1 MSQAAGLTG
10 IIVAQLGARM
20 HYAVPRMLHSAGM
33 LDHFYTDICA
43 VKGWPRF
50 IKYVP
55 KCLQSDGLKR
65 LMGRHPK
72 GIPPEKITAFSSLGL
87 SYALSRLKKK
97 TQDDT
102 IQMYICVGKKFC
114 GEIIAQGLPRHGA
127 TYTFNSAGL
136 ELMTAAKKQGLCTIM
151 EQTIAPRKIE
161 QNLLEEAYRKYPEW
175 GKPEIDSLYLKEFIE
190 RETVEWQLADLILC
204 GSDFVKEGIARCGG
218 PVDRCRVVPYGVD
231 ERFSQISSNKKLH
244 SCPLRVLTVGDIG
257 IRKGT
262 PDVIKAARIIGKNC
276 LFRLVGNNSMPDEIR
291 NSLPANVEVVGPVPR
306 NEIITHYRWAD
317 VFLLPSICEGSATVT
332 YEALSAGLPV
342 ICTPNTGSI
351 VEDGI
356 DGFIIPIFHPESI
369 VKSLMKFVDE
379 PALWEKHSESAR
391 KKIAIVSLEAYQ
403 ERFLATLKEITC
415 NSLYSD
421 Y

>member
-1 MSQAAGLTG
+1 MSKAVGLTR

-50 IKYVP
+50 IRYIP
-55 KCLQSDGLKR
+55 ESLQSRGLKR
-65 LMGRHPK
+65 LIGRQPI
-72 GIPPEKITAFSSLGL
+72 GIPPEKITAFNSLGL
-87 SYALSRLKKK
+87 TYAISRLKKN
-97 TQDDT
+97 TSNDL
-102 IQMYICVGKKFC
+102 IQMYILVGKRFC
-114 GEIIAQGLPRHGA
+114 REIIAKGLPRQGA

-136 ELMTAAKKQGLCTIM
+136 ELMEAAKRQGLCTIM
-151 EQTIAPRKIE
+151 EQTIAPQKIE
-161 QNLLEEAYRKYPEW
+161 QALLEAAYRKYPEW
-175 GKPEIDSLYLKEFIE
+175 EKPEINSLYLNEFVE

-204 GSDFVKEGIARCGG
+204 GSEFVKEGIARCGG

-231 ERFSQISSNKKLH
+231 ERFSQVSFSRKLN
-244 SCPLRVLTVGDIG
+244 SCPLRVLTVGEMG
-257 IRKGT
+257 IRKGV
-262 PDVIKAARIIGKNC
+262 PDVIKAARIIGKSC
-276 LFRLVGNNSMPDEIR
+276 LFRLVGNVSMPDEIR

-306 NEIITHYRWAD
+306 NEIIPHYKWAD

-356 DGFIIPIFHPESI
+356 DGFIVPIFQPEYI
-369 VKSLMKFVDE
+369 VQCLMKFVDD
-379 PALWEKHSESAR
+379 PDVWKKCSESAR
-391 KKIAIVSLEAYQ
+391 KKIDIGSLEAYQ
-403 ERFLATLKEITC
+403 ERFLRTVKEATYIHQ
-415 NSLYSD
+415 YSN
-421 Y
+421 